1 MLFIFLF
8 FYQFFQKF
16 VNYFVVVVVFGF
28 VQWKENYFFFVGEF
42 FFYGEVFFDF
52 LDELFYLCFDYVEDG
67 NVEVV
72 VEVFEEGVLRFI
84 KDGVVVVFLELVVVF
99 DFEECYWYGVFE
111 VLDDYVYVE
120 DVDFGDVIFFFGFLD
135 EV

>member
-1 MLFIFLF
+1 M
-8 FYQFFQKF
+8 
-16 VNYFVVVVVFGF
+16 
-28 VQWKENYFFFVGEF
+28 
-42 FFYGEVFFDF
+42 
-52 LDELFYLCFDYVEDG
+52 CFDYVEDG